1 MRRLVVAIDCLV
13 AFVTRVRMPGEDGGW
28 SDSLTAIR
36 NGLTAP
42 SSRAD
47 ALRKVDAC
55 FGGMGSLNDYI
66 FHPQNNN
73 VPAGED
79 AASLNRELERL
90 LDRCYMDYR
99 LLGKSRWAARVCWR
113 WLALRHRGAPPRVL
127 NTFPRRSR

>member
-13 AFVTRVRMPGEDGGW
+13 AFLTRVRMPGEDGGW

-36 NGLTAP
+36 NGLIDP

-47 ALRKVDAC
+47 ALRKLDAC
-55 FGGMGSLNDYI
+55 FGGMGSLNGYM

-79 AASLNRELERL
+79 AASLNRELDRL
-90 LDRCYMDYR
+90 LDRLYMEYR
-99 LLGKSRWAARVCWR
+99 LLDESPWARLYWQ

-127 NTFPRRSR
+127 KAFARRQP